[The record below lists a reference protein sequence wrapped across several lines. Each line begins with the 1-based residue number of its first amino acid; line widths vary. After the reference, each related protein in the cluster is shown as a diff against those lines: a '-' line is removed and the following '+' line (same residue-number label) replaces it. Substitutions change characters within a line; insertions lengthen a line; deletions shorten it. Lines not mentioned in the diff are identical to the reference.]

1 MNIISYIL
9 VIGGVFLIL
18 GGTIKALIAKNII
31 DSLHFIGISDTVGLN
46 LLVLY
51 AILNKYLTVL
61 EGITIIFI
69 LIVSGTVLT
78 HVIARSIL
86 KNKKE
91 E

>member
-18 GGTIKALIAKNII
+18 GGTIKALISKNII

-46 LLVLY
+46 LLIVY
-51 AILNKYLTVL
+51 AILNKYLTVF
-61 EGITIIFI
+61 EGITIMFI

-86 KNKKE
+86 KIKKE
-91 E
+91 K